1 MKGRKE
7 RKTLQIWFVKG
18 IACCCSN
25 QSSTSTG
32 LTVPMGAPTVIWL
45 VTIVFD
51 GGASRSWWFGSW
63 VVGGVSGWRAGG
75 GVVVLGGLSDVGL
88 IQASGVVVFGG
99 AMVMDV
105 GGRKAATRE
114 RERV

>member
-7 RKTLQIWFVKG
+7 RKTLQIWFVEG

-63 VVGGVSGWRAGG
+63 VVGGVSGWRASGR
-75 GVVVLGGLSDVGL
+75 VVVLGGLSDVGL

>member
-1 MKGRKE
+1 
-7 RKTLQIWFVKG
+7 
-18 IACCCSN
+18 
-25 QSSTSTG
+25 
-32 LTVPMGAPTVIWL
+32 
-45 VTIVFD
+45 VFD

-63 VVGGVSGWRAGG
+63 VVGGVSGWRASG